1 MFLVDTHTHLYQ
13 PAFDADRDEA
23 VARCIEAGV
32 DLMLLPNIDVES
44 IPRVHSMLD
53 RYPGR
58 CLGMMGLHPCHVEQG
73 WEKALA
79 EIEGALRAPR
89 ADAPW
94 VAVGEV
100 GLDLHWD
107 TSTLEAQ
114 KAALR
119 TQLGWAKELG
129 LPAVIHVRKAFTE
142 LFEVLDAEVDDA
154 LTGVIHCFT
163 GGVEEA
169 KHALTYPGWMLGIG
183 GVATYKNGGLDA
195 VLPHVPM
202 DRIVLETDSPYL
214 TPVPHRGK
222 RNESSYVRLVAERVS
237 EIQGLSL
244 EEVAAQTTANAVRL
258 FNLDSN
264 LLAG

>member
-23 VARCIEAGV
+23 VARCLAAGV

-44 IPRVHSMLD
+44 IARVQGMLD
-53 RYPGR
+53 RYPGK
-58 CLGMMGLHPCHVEQG
+58 CLGMMGLHPCHVGED
-73 WEKALA
+73 WEEELA
-79 EIEGALRAPR
+79 QIEAVLRAPR

-119 TQLGWAKELG
+119 VQLGWARELG
-129 LPAVIHVRKAFTE
+129 LPAVIHVRKAFGE
-142 LFEVLDAEVDDA
+142 LFDVLDSEVDDA
-154 LTGVIHCFT
+154 LTGVIHCFA

-169 KHALTYPGWMLGIG
+169 KHALSYPGWMLGIG
-183 GVATYKNGGLDA
+183 GVATYKNGGLDS
-195 VLPHVPM
+195 VLPHVPV

-214 TPVPHRGK
+214 SPVPHRGK
-222 RNESSYVRLVAERVS
+222 RNESSYVRLVAERVAD
-237 EIQGLSL
+237 IQGLSL
-244 EEVAAQTTANAVRL
+244 EEVAAQTSANAVRL
-258 FNLDSN
+258 FRLDSKF
-264 LLAG
+264 LAE